1 VAGKTTDIVVSAL
14 AEWNGKALTKGQKDI
29 SAFDKGIKKLGKTFA
44 AVFGT
49 AAILNYSKN
58 AVNAFQKDQA
68 AAKALEVQ
76 LNNTGYAFSAPG
88 VELYIANLEKMYGV
102 LDDQLRP
109 AFQSLLT
116 ASGSL
121 IQSQKALNI
130 ALDVS
135 AATGKSVEE
144 VSAAIAK
151 GYTGQTTALGRLGAG
166 IQKTTL
172 ASGDMNLILEELGN
186 KFAGQAT
193 ARLDTYAG
201 KIDLLQGSANRASET
216 IGKGL
221 LDSLSMLGKDQ
232 NIGNL
237 GTAMEK
243 VAQTIANVVVG
254 LAAILGKVVSIGTA
268 IFDKLH
274 LDSIVGFLYK
284 FSGISFLANLG
295 KTEANKPSSNFS
307 YSLGT
312 GAAGE
317 IAKAQELKILKEKNT
332 VNKQLLATDKAKL
345 ALNDLAKK
353 FDVDRIN
360 LVTAL
365 NAATDEETKLRLKS
379 QLALLDQ
386 DAALAKKY
394 NAELEGVAALN
405 ALNAATKGLTLQMGA
420 SISDIQKYLAASAV
434 TYSKSI
440 SSGMAPTVAPD
451 AITASQV
458 NAYLA
463 TKATEITAD
472 TQSYLEKLRTTVKDG
487 YAVPSVTD
495 FYGSLTG
502 IANSQ
507 PQQSVNNNITITAQ
521 GSILALQDLDQA
533 IADAMLRIQRQN
545 GTLTPAG
552 YLP

>member
-14 AEWNGKALTKGQKDI
+14 AEWNGKALAKGQKDI
-29 SAFDKGIKKLGKTFA
+29 SAFDKGITKLGKTFA

-49 AAILNYSKN
+49 AALLNYSKN
-58 AVNAFQKDQA
+58 AVKAFMADEK

-76 LNNTGYAFSAPG
+76 LQNLGYGLSAPG
-88 VELYIANLEKMYGV
+88 VELYIANLERMYGV

-109 AFQSLLT
+109 AFQTLIT

-121 IQSQKALNI
+121 TASQKALDV
-130 ALDVS
+130 ALNVS

-144 VSAAIAK
+144 VSAALAK
-151 GYTGQTTALGRLGAG
+151 GFSGQTTALSRLGAG
-166 IQKTTL
+166 LDKTTL
-172 ASGDMNLILEELGN
+172 ASGDMNKIMDELSA
-186 KFAGQAT
+186 KFNGQAA

-201 KIDLLQGSANRASET
+201 KMDLLQASAARASET
-216 IGKGL
+216 IGKGI
-221 LDSLSMLGKDQ
+221 LDSLTIIGNDSSIDDLTKSMESLATSISDVTVGFAGLIKGLTDIVNSDAFPLLEALVWVFQNTSGIGLLGKKGKKDKQ
-232 NIGNL
+232 KAEGSGWTYDNTGS
-237 GTAMEK
+237 
-243 VAQTIANVVVG
+243 VA
-254 LAAILGKVVSIGTA
+254 AAQ
-268 IFDKLH
+268 
-274 LDSIVGFLYK
+274 
-284 FSGISFLANLG
+284 
-295 KTEANKPSSNFS
+295 
-307 YSLGT
+307 
-312 GAAGE
+312 
-317 IAKAQELKILKEKNT
+317 AKAAELKILKEKNA
-332 VNKQLLATDKAKL
+332 VNKQILATDKAKL

-353 FDVDRIN
+353 FDLDRIN

-394 NAELEGVAALN
+394 NAELEAAAALN
-405 ALNAATKGLTLQMGA
+405 ALNIATRGLTLQMGA